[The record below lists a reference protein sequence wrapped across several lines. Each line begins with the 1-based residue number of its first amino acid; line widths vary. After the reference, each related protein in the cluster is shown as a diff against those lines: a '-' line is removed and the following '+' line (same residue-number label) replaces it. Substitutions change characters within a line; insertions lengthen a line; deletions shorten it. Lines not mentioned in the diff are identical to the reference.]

1 MEMPPFRRERR
12 PQVSELPWIE
22 VSCGGEFPLE
32 VHGESFHQAA
42 LRSLVQS
49 HRPEIVDDRIIAT
62 FMVGLMREPT
72 NPYDADA
79 VAVVS
84 LTGEQLGHV
93 PRELAGACS
102 RALLSS
108 QQHCSVGC
116 QARAYGRRIR
126 RRLEHRDLASVA
138 RRGGFGLRTGP
149 SHYGSDRRHARRG
162 SC

>member
-1 MEMPPFRRERR
+1 M
-12 PQVSELPWIE
+12 
-22 VSCGGEFPLE
+22 SCGGEFPLE

-79 VAVVS
+79 VAVFS

-116 QARAYGRRIR
+116 KARAYGRRIEGGWNIGIW
-126 RRLEHRDLASVA
+126 LALPDAEDLASVLA
-138 RRGGFGLRTGP
+138 QAITGLTGATQGEVLAERQIDMP
-149 SHYGSDRRHARRG
+149 
-162 SC
+162 